1 MENNEEQILS
11 KQADAIIRNSVV
23 FASGAGLIPI
33 PIADFMAVTA
43 VQLEMIR
50 RLCKLYSVDFRETE
64 GKAAILALTSS
75 GLARLSGRML
85 AKMIPVVGT
94 IVGGVAVSA
103 LSGASTY
110 AVGEVFKRH
119 FNTGGTFLDFDWA
132 SFKNFYNE
140 KFEKGKAYA
149 EKIKKEK
156 EESPAEAKNSDKVK
170 ETTSDYLDSL
180 QRLFEMKASGAI
192 SEEEYEKLKSEV
204 MKKVGA

>member
-1 MENNEEQILS
+1 MEDNEQVVS
-11 KQADAIIRNSVV
+11 KQADTIIRNSVV

-50 RLCKLYSVDFRETE
+50 RLSKLYNVDFRETE
-64 GKAAILALTSS
+64 GKAAIMALTSS
-75 GLARLSGRML
+75 GLARLGGRML
-85 AKMIPVVGT
+85 AKMIPVVGS

-103 LSGASTY
+103 LSGATTY

-119 FNTGGTFLDFDWA
+119 FTKGGSFLDFDWA

-149 EKIKKEK
+149 SKIKKESNNNGGAANANK
-156 EESPAEAKNSDKVK
+156 EH
-170 ETTSDYLDSL
+170 LDAL
-180 QRLFEMKASGAI
+180 ERLFEMKSSGAI
-192 SEEEYEKLKSEV
+192 SEEEYEKLKNET
-204 MKKVGA
+204 MKNVGM

>member
-11 KQADAIIRNSVV
+11 KQADTIIRNSVV

-33 PIADFMAVTA
+33 PIADLMAVTA

-50 RLCKLYSVDFRETE
+50 RLCKLYNVPFKETE
-64 GKAAILALTSS
+64 GKAAVMALTSS
-75 GLARLSGRML
+75 GIARLGGRMI

-119 FNTGGTFLDFDWA
+119 FNTGGTFLDVDFS

-149 EKIKKEK
+149 EKIKNEQEAEEK
-156 EESPAEAKNSDKVK
+156 AATANKSEKTE
-170 ETTSDYLDSL
+170 DYLDSL

-192 SEEEYEKLKSEV
+192 SEEDYEKLKSEV
-204 MKKVGA
+204 MKKVGS

>member
-1 MENNEEQILS
+1 MENNEDQILA
-11 KQADAIIRNSVV
+11 KQADTIIRNSVV
-23 FASGAGLIPI
+23 FASGAGLIPV

-50 RLCKLYSVDFRETE
+50 RLCKVYKVDFKETE
-64 GKAAILALTSS
+64 GKAALLALTSS
-75 GLARLSGRML
+75 GIARLSGRMI
-85 AKMIPVVGT
+85 AKMIPVVGS

-119 FNTGGTFLDFDWA
+119 FNNGGTFLDFDWA
-132 SFKNFYNE
+132 SFKNYYNE
-140 KFEKGKAYA
+140 KFEKGKEYA
-149 EKIKKEK
+149 EKIKKEQDAEK
-156 EESPAEAKNSDKVK
+156 QAIQHES
-170 ETTSDYLDSL
+170 TSDYLDSL

-192 SEEEYEKLKSEV
+192 SDEDYEKLKAEI

>member
-1 MENNEEQILS
+1 MENNEEIIS
-11 KQADAIIRNSVV
+11 KQADVIIRNSVV

-33 PIADFMAVTA
+33 PIADLMAVTA

-50 RLCKLYSVDFRETE
+50 RLSRLYEVDFKETE

-75 GLARLSGRML
+75 SLARLGGRML
-85 AKMIPVVGT
+85 AKMIPVVGS

-119 FNTGGTFLDFDWA
+119 FNKGGTFLDFDWT

-149 EKIKKEK
+149 AKIKKDN
-156 EESPAEAKNSDKVK
+156 ESGINNAGQDHIE
-170 ETTSDYLDSL
+170 SL
-180 QRLFEMKASGAI
+180 ERLFEMKASGAI
-192 SEEEYEKLKSEV
+192 SEEEYEMLKSDV
-204 MKKVGA
+204 MKNVGV

>member
-50 RLCKLYSVDFRETE
+50 RLCKLYNVDFKETE
-64 GKAAILALTSS
+64 GKAAIMALTSS
-75 GLARLSGRML
+75 GLARLSGRMI
-85 AKMIPVVGT
+85 AKMIPVIGT

-103 LSGASTY
+103 LSGASTF

-132 SFKNFYNE
+132 SFKNYYNE
-140 KFEKGKAYA
+140 KFEKGKAYS
-149 EKIKKEK
+149 EKIKSEK
-156 EESPAEAKNSDKVK
+156 ENTLDNRENT
-170 ETTSDYLDSL
+170 ETTSDYLDTL

-192 SEEEYEKLKSEV
+192 SEEEYEKLKTEV
-204 MKKVGA
+204 LKKAGV

>member
-1 MENNEEQILS
+1 MENNEEQVIA
-11 KQADAIIRNSVV
+11 KQADAIIRNSVI

-50 RLCKLYSVDFRETE
+50 RLSKLYEVDFRETE

-85 AKMIPVVGT
+85 AKMIPVIGT

-119 FNTGGTFLDFDWA
+119 FNKGGTFLDFDWA

-140 KFEKGKAYA
+140 KFEKGKAYT
-149 EKIKKEK
+149 EKIKKENK
-156 EESPAEAKNSDKVK
+156 ESAPLVNKI
-170 ETTSDYLDSL
+170 ETTDDYLDSL

-192 SEEEYEKLKSEV
+192 NDDDYERLKSEV
-204 MKKVGA
+204 MKNVGV

>member
-1 MENNEEQILS
+1 MENNEEQVIA
-11 KQADAIIRNSVV
+11 KQADAIIRNSVI

-50 RLCKLYSVDFRETE
+50 RLSKLYVVDFRETE

-85 AKMIPVVGT
+85 AKMIPLIGT

-119 FNTGGTFLDFDWA
+119 FNKGGTFLDFDWA

-140 KFEKGKAYA
+140 KFEKGKAYT
-149 EKIKKEK
+149 EKIKKENK
-156 EESPAEAKNSDKVK
+156 ESAPLDNKI
-170 ETTSDYLDSL
+170 ETTDDYLDSL

-192 SEEEYEKLKSEV
+192 NDDDYERLKSEV
-204 MKKVGA
+204 MKNVGV

>member
-1 MENNEEQILS
+1 MENNEEQVIA
-11 KQADAIIRNSVV
+11 KQADAIIRNSVI

-33 PIADFMAVTA
+33 LIADFMAVTA

-50 RLCKLYSVDFRETE
+50 RLSKLYEVDFRETE

-85 AKMIPVVGT
+85 AKMIPVIGT

-119 FNTGGTFLDFDWA
+119 FNKGGTFLDFDWA

-140 KFEKGKAYA
+140 KFEKGKAYT
-149 EKIKKEK
+149 EKIKKK
-156 EESPAEAKNSDKVK
+156 IRNQH
-170 ETTSDYLDSL
+170 L
-180 QRLFEMKASGAI
+180 
-192 SEEEYEKLKSEV
+192 
-204 MKKVGA
+204 